1 MYQLVCAV
9 VVYDHIQRD
18 DEGWQRLWSDFDGI
32 FDELGIVRMMRD
44 RNGWTGDRVRED
56 ITGAFAVA
64 GENRNRRRLI
74 EFCSKGGYVCI
85 IRISSSSIYVSKLLC
100 LEVEMEW
107 ELGA

>member
-74 EFCSKGGYVCI
+74 ECKNYKA
-85 IRISSSSIYVSKLLC
+85 ISLLC
-100 LEVEMEW
+100 MP
-107 ELGA
+107 GKNCAGS